1 MITFID
7 TETDPTSGKILGIGS
22 IKSDGTFFHTNSVS
36 QLTSFIQDSQY
47 VCGHNI
53 LNHDLEYTY
62 KSIDSD
68 ELKHVK
74 YIDTLYLSPLLFPC
88 RPYHSLLKD
97 DKLLSDEI
105 NNPVN
110 DAKKTR
116 DLFFDEVEA
125 FLEADNNLKS
135 IYYFLLKD
143 KREFKFFFQYVEYE
157 SSETNIEPIIRQKFN
172 SQICENANLSDLIN
186 NHPVELAYCLAL
198 INTTDKYSIT
208 PPWVTMNYPEVQR
221 IMFLLRNKPCLE
233 GCSYCNEFLD
243 VKKAL
248 KRVFGFESF
257 TNYNGEPLQEEA
269 VKVAVNNKSLLAVL
283 PTAEGKSVTF
293 LLPALMSG
301 ENERGLTVVI
311 SPLQSL
317 IKDQVDNL
325 EKTRIT
331 EVVTINGILNPIERA
346 KSFEKVENGSASI
359 LYISPESLRSKS
371 IERLLLSR
379 NVVRFVIDEAH
390 CFSSRGQD
398 FRVDYQYI
406 GDFIK
411 SLQEKKNLKDIIP
424 VSCFTTTAKRNV
436 IEDICAYF
444 KDKLSIDLEVI
455 CSNTSRNNIRA
466 KDIPALPVQKKNGI
480 IRIVK
485 HTGPN
490 LITPL
495 VDAICSEEL
504 AGTTGVLANTNDDA
518 FQIKCLLKEKGLKT
532 KLIQSNDEFNL
543 YDLLE
548 IRYLTEQ
555 LNLSEEISVISDEV
569 WQEAKREVLNRYVD
583 SPNFEI
589 LIRLIKEFEEAH
601 PKRKYKSDYEAFI
614 RESKLEHFYRYSY
627 DTIYV
632 STFSKAKGREFD
644 NVFMMLNQDHNKGL
658 VDDRQLYEAMTRAK
672 EKLIIHYNGDYLDA
686 IRTEGLEVIDDSNYY
701 SSPERLAVQ
710 LTHEDV
716 WLDYF
721 YNTQGTIE
729 SLTYSSVLKVDD
741 NSCLN
746 INNHDVLK
754 FSKKFKEKVEAR
766 KRQGYF
772 PKSAKVNYIINWKK
786 KEQDEEIRIVLPE
799 VYFEKYKGGL

>member
-157 SSETNIEPIIRQKFN
+157 RSETNIEPIIRQKFN

-518 FQIKCLLKEKGLKT
+518 FQIKCLLKEKGLKA

-729 SLTYSSVLKVDD
+729 SLTYSSVLKVYD